1 MNKKFFFFIIYVS
14 YFLALFTKYIG
25 NVVMNN
31 ERTLTKTKVNKA
43 KFWKDMSEV

>member
-1 MNKKFFFFIIYVS
+1 MKKKKKEKIIYYLCVLLLS
-14 YFLALFTKYIG
+14 NIG